1 MPIETYEGIQCINNA
16 IEFLKNQNPIKP
28 LKYSFE
34 LSKSCKDHAKDIGSK
49 GLSSHEGSDGKGL
62 CERIEKYTEW
72 NWSIAENLSFCWS
85 LAENIIMDI
94 IIDDGFKEKNQ
105 RKNLFNPN
113 FSYGGIGCDSHITF
127 KTCIVFN
134 YAKELFKIGE
144 QPPIKNSKQD
154 YNKKK
159 NENNKPK
166 NPFQIEDPDAPD
178 DTKSVKIMRLK
189 K

>member
-1 MPIETYEGIQCINNA
+1 
-16 IEFLKNQNPIKP
+16 
-28 LKYSFE
+28 
-34 LSKSCKDHAKDIGSK
+34 
-49 GLSSHEGSDGKGL
+49 
-62 CERIEKYTEW
+62 
-72 NWSIAENLSFCWS
+72 
-85 LAENIIMDI
+85 MDI

-134 YAKELFKIGE
+134 YAKELYKTGE
-144 QPPIKNSKQD
+144 QPPIKNSIQD
-154 YNKKK
+154 YNIKKD
-159 NENNKPK
+159 ENNKPK

-189 K
+189 KIIQGKEVNVKRKIYFLENGRYC